1 MLQIK
6 RKTPQYLIFRTR
18 ILSNCHS
25 HRMAAEYKKQREKK
39 VLIFRK
45 INTYFILL
53 ALEKIL
59 VLTLSVV

>member
-1 MLQIK
+1 
-6 RKTPQYLIFRTR
+6 
-18 ILSNCHS
+18 
-25 HRMAAEYKKQREKK
+25 MAAEYKKQREKK